1 MDEQR
6 KETIIREIKY
16 WKQTNLLPETYCD
29 FLLTLYTE
37 GDAPSSNQVKA
48 KSFSLSG
55 IKGLFSFILVQLL
68 LIVTIVVIYFTDYSL
83 GMQISFVLFASA
95 FSSYTGIRTY
105 KLDESF
111 AKFYFLI
118 ASIKLFLIAF
128 HTLNVVLEHSKTPS
142 LILLLLTC
150 LAWFFVGYRWKSKF
164 FYIAATLGALSFII
178 ALFFFY

>member
-16 WKQTNLLPETYCD
+16 WKQSKLLPDTYCD

-37 GDAPSSNQVKA
+37 GNAPSIKQLKP
-48 KSFSLSG
+48 KSLSG
-55 IKGLFSFILVQLL
+55 IKGLFSFILVQML
-68 LIVTIVVIYFTDYSL
+68 LIITIVVIYFTDYSL
-83 GMQISFVLFASA
+83 GMQIAFVLFASA
-95 FSSYTGIRTY
+95 FSGYIGIRTY

-128 HTLNVVLEHSKTPS
+128 HTLRELLEHSRTPL
-142 LILLLLTC
+142 LILLLVTC
-150 LAWFFVGYRWKSKF
+150 IVWFFVGYRWKSKY
-164 FYIAATLGALSFII
+164 FYIAAALGGISFFAFMI
-178 ALFFFY
+178 FFY